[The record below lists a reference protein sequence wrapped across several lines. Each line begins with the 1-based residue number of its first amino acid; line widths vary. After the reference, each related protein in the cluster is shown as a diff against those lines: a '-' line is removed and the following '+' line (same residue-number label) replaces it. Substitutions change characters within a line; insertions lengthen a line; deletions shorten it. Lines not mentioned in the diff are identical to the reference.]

1 MGGLEKIFL
10 SHGIRLRRS
19 RNCFEARAVLRE
31 PGSPS
36 VVMTDVALPDGDWTD
51 VLRAASIVPARTS
64 VIVVSRLLDIRL
76 YLDVLDGGEHD
87 FMVPHVPLQSLGTS
101 FGLQSG
107 RTWRS
112 PQVARLAVNQGNS
125 STAKR
130 DRQASAPGGDVAY
143 KGQEKGKE
151 IRDAQVSRA
160 GLNGKSINSDRL
172 TRHVDL
178 RPHGYM
184 PCSNSPP
191 QVLFK
196 LF

>member
-1 MGGLEKIFL
+1 MGGLERIFL

-51 VLRAASIVPARTS
+51 VLRAASIAPARTS

-76 YLDVLDGGEHD
+76 NLDVLDGGAHD
-87 FMVPHVPLQSLGTS
+87 FMVVPFPLQSLGTS

-130 DRQASAPGGDVAY
+130 DRQASAPSGDVAY

-151 IRDAQVSRA
+151 IRDARFQGQVSTVSP
-160 GLNGKSINSDRL
+160 SIQAD
-172 TRHVDL
+172 
-178 RPHGYM
+178 
-184 PCSNSPP
+184 
-191 QVLFK
+191 
-196 LF
+196 